1 MRLVACDLDGSLVGQ
16 SAVARRLDAGG
27 ARLVSARDQAAGLRL
42 WTSEAAFR
50 RFAALWH
57 DVKPADGT
65 PVVLY
70 GSGDFH
76 HLANAFIAEAEG
88 PLTVLHF
95 DNHPD
100 WSWSV
105 PRRHC
110 GAWVRA
116 ALELPHVRRVV
127 TVGPCSGDLDHPDTS
142 ALTVAML
149 VDGGL
154 VLVPWRRPETV
165 VSRRFVSAR
174 PASFAAR
181 AGRLRW
187 REAATRDWDEVV
199 DDLMAQLT
207 TERVW
212 ISIDKDVLG
221 PEDAVTN
228 WDQGGLPLAK
238 LIAALRRVAAE
249 RDVAGVDICGEYAPA
264 AHGNPLKAFEA
275 RLDQPAPAEA
285 PDLAVNDRTNE
296 ALLAALEDVL

>member
-1 MRLVACDLDGSLVGQ
+1 MRLVACDLDGSLPGQ
-16 SAVARRLDAGG
+16 TAVARRLAAGR
-27 ARLVSARDQAAGLRL
+27 ARLVPLRDRAADLRL
-42 WTSEAAFR
+42 WTTEAGFR
-50 RFAALWH
+50 RFAALWRAAR
-57 DVKPADGT
+57 PRDGT

-76 HLANAFIAEAEG
+76 HLANAFIAEAAG

-100 WSWSV
+100 WSWCV

-116 ALELPHVRRVV
+116 ALELPQVRRVV

-142 ALTVAML
+142 ALTVASL
-149 VDGGL
+149 IDGGVVML
-154 VLVPWRRPETV
+154 PWRRPATA

-174 PASFAAR
+174 RASFRAG

-187 REAATRDWDEVV
+187 LEAAARDWNAVV
-199 DDLMAQLT
+199 DDIVEALA

-228 WDQGGLPLAK
+228 WDQGGLPLGH
-238 LIAALRRVAAE
+238 LLAALRRVAAA
-249 RDVAGVDICGEYAPA
+249 RRVVGVDICGEYAPPR
-264 AHGNPLKAFEA
+264 HDNPLKAIEA
-275 RLDQPAPAEA
+275 RLDQPARPAA
-285 PDLAVNDRTNE
+285 ADLAVNDRTNE
-296 ALLAALEDVL
+296 ALLAALETLL

>member
-1 MRLVACDLDGSLVGQ
+1 
-16 SAVARRLDAGG
+16 
-27 ARLVSARDQAAGLRL
+27 
-42 WTSEAAFR
+42 
-50 RFAALWH
+50 
-57 DVKPADGT
+57 VKPIGGM
-65 PVVLY
+65 PVVFY

-76 HLANAFIAEAEG
+76 HLANAFIAEAPG

-100 WSWSV
+100 WSWSL

-116 ALELPHVRRVV
+116 ALELPEIRRVV

-149 VDGGL
+149 VDGDL
-154 VLVPWRRPETV
+154 VLVPWRRPETA

-174 PASFAAR
+174 RASFAAR
-181 AGRLRW
+181 SGRLRW
-187 REAATRDWDEVV
+187 REAAARDWDEVI
-199 DDLMAQLT
+199 DDLVAELT

-221 PEDAVTN
+221 PDDAITN

-238 LIAALRRVAAE
+238 LIAALRRVATE
-249 RDVAGVDICGEYAPA
+249 RQIVGVDICGEYAPVR
-264 AHGNPLKAFEA
+264 HDNPLKAVEA
-275 RLDQPAPAEA
+275 RLDQPTRADAL
-285 PDLAVNDRTNE
+285 DLAVNDRTNA
-296 ALLAALEDVL
+296 ALIAALEDVL

>member
-16 SAVARRLDAGG
+16 SAVARRLDAG
-27 ARLVSARDQAAGLRL
+27 QAELIPLRSRAADLRL
-42 WTSEAAFR
+42 WTTEAAFR
-50 RFAALWH
+50 RFAALWRS
-57 DVKPADGT
+57 VKPARGT

-100 WSWSV
+100 WSWSM

-149 VDGGL
+149 IDGGL
-154 VLVPWRRPETV
+154 VLVPWRRAETV

-174 PASFAAR
+174 SASFEAR

-199 DDLMAQLT
+199 DDLVDLVT

-238 LIAALRRVAAE
+238 LITALRRVAME
-249 RDVAGVDICGEYAPA
+249 RHVAGVDICGEYAPA
-264 AHGNPLKAFEA
+264 AHNNPLKAFEA
-275 RLDQPAPAEA
+275 RLDQPAPAGV

>member
-16 SAVARRLDAGG
+16 SAVTRRLDAGR
-27 ARLVSARDQAAGLRL
+27 AEIIPLRNRAADLRL
-42 WTSEAAFR
+42 WTTEAAFR
-50 RFAALWH
+50 RFAALWRS
-57 DVKPADGT
+57 VKPMRGT

-100 WSWSV
+100 WSWSL
-105 PRRHC
+105 PHRHC

-149 VDGGL
+149 IDGGL
-154 VLVPWRRPETV
+154 VLVPWRRPESA

-174 PASFAAR
+174 PASFDAR

-199 DDLMAQLT
+199 DDLLNLVT
-207 TERVW
+207 TERLW

-221 PEDAVTN
+221 PDEAVTN
-228 WDQGGLPLAK
+228 WDQGDLPLAK
-238 LIAALRRVAAE
+238 LIVALRRVAAE
-249 RDVAGVDICGEYAPA
+249 RRVVGVDICGEYAPA
-264 AHGNPLKAFEA
+264 AHDNLLKAFEA
-275 RLDQPAPAEA
+275 RLDQPASADA
-285 PDLAVNDRTNE
+285 PDVTVNDRTNE